1 MCSARAQSP
10 KQWLVPGAGC
20 PPLGYYGPSAVYRS
34 TATQPCSRAQSVS
47 AAPCGAGESVHCRP
61 KPLRFK
67 VGHVAEHTPP
77 LFQLHAGDRPVREQS
92 LHFSLISPCHRE
104 AHTKTSV
111 TTAQAGAGLWLRHVL
126 NHSPVPC
133 RSPNLP
139 HGRLT
144 AHPARFGALH
154 AMTEMGECGRGP
166 PPSPSDGQG

>member
-47 AAPCGAGESVHCRP
+47 AVPCGIGESGPCGP
-61 KPLRFK
+61 KPLRFPK
-67 VGHVAEHTPP
+67 R
-77 LFQLHAGDRPVREQS
+77 LHAEYISLPLLKHAGGKPGQKQS

-139 HGRLT
+139 HGRLA
-144 AHPARFGALH
+144 AHPARFRALH
-154 AMTEMGECGRGP
+154 GMTGIGGSGEK
-166 PPSPSDGQG
+166 